1 MKKEGLE
8 KYMKR
13 YLFVLLLCICHI
25 VSLQGVQKVCA
36 VESTLTEEQEIRN
49 GEKISLEKTRVYD
62 NADLLAASEE
72 AELELKYYQWGLEAN
87 ADIILVTTNDME
99 GKSDQVYLEDFQD
112 ELYFEQDMLAE
123 NASLMLIN
131 MEDRIVTIQG
141 YGDCEFWISND
152 RIEYILDWVYEGLVD
167 GDYFAAAE
175 SFGEQTAYYMNQDT
189 GVSTEYEPGQDY
201 GEAYGGPSNYYG
213 ESLQEQYTL
222 GEYLGENLQE
232 MFFPSAVFGIV
243 GSSIAC
249 LIIASN
255 RKPKNTVASWT
266 YMDSGNS
273 GLAAKRDD
281 YLRTTVTKVRKPKE
295 SSGSSGGSSRSGGRS
310 SGGGGRS
317 SGGRSHSGGSR
328 RF

>member
-1 MKKEGLE
+1 
-8 KYMKR
+8 MKR
-13 YLFVLLLCICHI
+13 YLSVLMLCVCLIL
-25 VSLQGVQKVCA
+25 SAQEVQQAFA
-36 VESTLTEEQEIRN
+36 VESTLTEEQTIRN
-49 GEKISLEKTRVYD
+49 EEKVKLEKTRVYD
-62 NADLLAASEE
+62 YADLLTADEE
-72 AELELKYYQWGLEAN
+72 ADLELRYYQWGLEADT
-87 ADIILVTTNDME
+87 DIILITTTDME

-112 ELYFEQDMLAE
+112 ELYFTQDVLAE

-131 MEDRIVTIQG
+131 MEDRVVTIQG
-141 YGDCEFWISND
+141 YGDCEFWLSND

-175 SFGEQTAYYMNQDT
+175 SFGEQTAYYMNQDK

-201 GEAYGGPSNYYG
+201 GEAYGGPSDYYG
-213 ESLQEQYTL
+213 ESLKEQYTL
-222 GEYLGENLQE
+222 GEYLGMALSEGFLG
-232 MFFPSAVFGIV
+232 SAVLGVV

-249 LIIASN
+249 LIIAVN
-255 RKPKNTVASWT
+255 RKPKNTVQAST
-266 YMDSGNS
+266 YMDNQNS

-295 SSGSSGGSSRSGGRS
+295 SSGSSSGSSRSGGRS

>member
-1 MKKEGLE
+1 
-8 KYMKR
+8 MKR
-13 YLFVLLLCICHI
+13 YLSVLMLCVCLIL
-25 VSLQGVQKVCA
+25 SAQGVQQAFA
-36 VESTLTEEQEIRN
+36 VESTLTEEQTIRN
-49 GEKISLEKTRVYD
+49 EEKVKLEKTRVYD
-62 NADLLAASEE
+62 YADLLTADEE
-72 AELELKYYQWGLEAN
+72 ADLELRYYQWGLEADT
-87 ADIILVTTNDME
+87 DIILITTTDME

-112 ELYFEQDMLAE
+112 ELYFTQDVLAE

-131 MEDRIVTIQG
+131 MEDRVVTIQG
-141 YGDCEFWISND
+141 YGDCEFWLSND

-175 SFGEQTAYYMNQDT
+175 SFGEQTAYYMNQDK

-201 GEAYGGPSNYYG
+201 GEAYGGPSDYYG
-213 ESLQEQYTL
+213 ESLKEQYTL
-222 GEYLGENLQE
+222 GEYLGMALSEGFLG
-232 MFFPSAVFGIV
+232 SAVLGVV

-249 LIIASN
+249 LIIAVN
-255 RKPKNTVASWT
+255 RKPKNTVQAST
-266 YMDSGNS
+266 YMDNQNS

>member
-1 MKKEGLE
+1 
-8 KYMKR
+8 MKR
-13 YLFVLLLCICHI
+13 YLSVLMLCVCLIL
-25 VSLQGVQKVCA
+25 SAQEVQQAFA
-36 VESTLTEEQEIRN
+36 VESTLTEEQTIRN
-49 GEKISLEKTRVYD
+49 EEKVKLEKTRVYD
-62 NADLLAASEE
+62 YADLLTADEE
-72 AELELKYYQWGLEAN
+72 ADLELRYYQWGLEADT
-87 ADIILVTTNDME
+87 DIILITTTDME

-112 ELYFEQDMLAE
+112 ELYFTQDVLAE

-131 MEDRIVTIQG
+131 MEDRVVTIQG
-141 YGDCEFWISND
+141 YGDCEFWLSND

-175 SFGEQTAYYMNQDT
+175 SFGEQTAYYMNQDK

-201 GEAYGGPSNYYG
+201 GEAYGGPSDYYG
-213 ESLQEQYTL
+213 ESLKEQYTL
-222 GEYLGENLQE
+222 GEYLGMALSEGFLG
-232 MFFPSAVFGIV
+232 SAVLGVV

-249 LIIASN
+249 LIIAVN
-255 RKPKNTVASWT
+255 RKPKNTVQAST
-266 YMDSGNS
+266 YMDNQNS

>member
-1 MKKEGLE
+1 
-8 KYMKR
+8 MKR
-13 YLFVLLLCICHI
+13 YLSVLMLCVCLIL
-25 VSLQGVQKVCA
+25 SAQEVQQAFA
-36 VESTLTEEQEIRN
+36 VESTLTEEQTIRN
-49 GEKISLEKTRVYD
+49 EEKVKLEKTRVYD
-62 NADLLAASEE
+62 YADLLTAEEE
-72 AELELKYYQWGLEAN
+72 ADLELRYYQWGLEADT
-87 ADIILVTTNDME
+87 DIILITTTDME

-112 ELYFEQDMLAE
+112 ELYFTQDVLAE

-131 MEDRIVTIQG
+131 MEDRVVTIQG
-141 YGDCEFWISND
+141 YGDCEFWLSND

-175 SFGEQTAYYMNQDT
+175 SFGEQTAYYMNQDK

-201 GEAYGGPSNYYG
+201 GEAYGGPSDYYG
-213 ESLQEQYTL
+213 ESLKEQYTL
-222 GEYLGENLQE
+222 GEYLGMALSEGFLG
-232 MFFPSAVFGIV
+232 SAVLGVV

-249 LIIASN
+249 LIIAVN
-255 RKPKNTVASWT
+255 RKPKNTVQAST
-266 YMDSGNS
+266 YMDNQNS

>member
-1 MKKEGLE
+1 
-8 KYMKR
+8 MKR
-13 YLFVLLLCICHI
+13 LLTILVLCVCLTM
-25 VSLQGVQKVCA
+25 SAQGVQQASA
-36 VESTLTEEQEIRN
+36 VETTLTEEQTLRN
-49 GEKISLEKTRVYD
+49 KEKVNLEKTRIYD
-62 NADLLAASEE
+62 YADLLTADEE
-72 AELELKYYQWGLEAN
+72 AVLEDSYYLWGLEAD
-87 ADIILVTTNDME
+87 ADIILVTTDNME

-112 ELYFEQDMLAE
+112 ELYFTQDLLAE

-167 GDYFAAAE
+167 EDYFAAAE
-175 SFGEQTAYYMNQDT
+175 SFGEQTAYYMNQNK

-201 GEAYGGPSNYYG
+201 GESYGGPSDYY
-213 ESLQEQYTL
+213 EEPLNERYTAW
-222 GEYLGENLQE
+222 EYLSMMLSEA
-232 MFFPSAVFGIV
+232 FFGSLLIAVV

-249 LIIASN
+249 LIIGVN
-255 RKPKNTVASWT
+255 RKTKVTVYAAT
-266 YMDSGNS
+266 YMDQQNS
-273 GLAAKRDD
+273 GLSARRDD
-281 YLRTTVTKVRKPKE
+281 YLRTTVTKVRRPKE
-295 SSGSSGGSSRSGGRS
+295 SSSSGGSSGGRS

>member
-1 MKKEGLE
+1 
-8 KYMKR
+8 MKR
-13 YLFVLLLCICHI
+13 YRFVLLLCVCLM
-25 VSLQGVQKVCA
+25 VSVQGAWQASA
-36 VESTLTEEQEIRN
+36 VESTLTEEQTLRN
-49 GEKISLEKTRVYD
+49 KEKVNLEKTRVYD
-62 NADLLAASEE
+62 YADLLTADEE
-72 AELELKYYQWGLEAN
+72 TELESSYYLWGMEADT
-87 ADIILVTTNDME
+87 DIVLVTTDNME
-99 GKSDQVYLEDFQD
+99 GKSDKVYLEDFQD
-112 ELYFEQDMLAE
+112 ELYFVQDMLAE

-175 SFGEQTAYYMNQDT
+175 SFGEQTAYYMNQDK

-201 GEAYGGPSNYYG
+201 GESYGGPSDYYS
-213 ESLQEQYTL
+213 EPLSEKYTV
-222 GEYLGENLQE
+222 GEYLGEMLSE
-232 MFFPSAVFGIV
+232 AFFGSVLIAVI

-249 LIIASN
+249 LIIGWN
-255 RKPKNTVASWT
+255 RKTKVTVYPAT
-266 YMDSGNS
+266 YMDQQNS
-273 GLAAKRDD
+273 GLSAKRDD
-281 YLRTTVTKVRKPKE
+281 YLRTTVTKVRRPKE
-295 SSGSSGGSSRSGGRS
+295 SSSGGSRSSSGRS